1 MEKMSDLI
9 IKLQQE
15 LEKSKLISKVADNV
29 SQEAMQQVQE
39 TIDQL
44 NKEHEERM
52 GEMKQEFLLKQAE
65 QDKDLKAKQHLI
77 DTLSAKLE
85 SLQLGNTF
93 LENQKLDLLNLIE
106 KLSVR
111 HE

>member
-1 MEKMSDLI
+1 
-9 IKLQQE
+9 
-15 LEKSKLISKVADNV
+15 
-29 SQEAMQQVQE
+29 
-39 TIDQL
+39 
-44 NKEHEERM
+44 M